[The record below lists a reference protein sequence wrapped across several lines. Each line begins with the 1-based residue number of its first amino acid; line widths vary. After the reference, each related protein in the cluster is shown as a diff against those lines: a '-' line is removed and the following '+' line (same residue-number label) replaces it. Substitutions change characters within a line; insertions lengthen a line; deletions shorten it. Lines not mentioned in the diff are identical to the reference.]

1 MTLFK
6 SGRLRAPAPLA
17 GFIVLY
23 ALLYSAFGVAS
34 PFLPSF
40 IVARGIPA
48 EQIGMLFAAGTAI
61 RLASAPLA
69 GHLADRTEALRLTLA
84 VCALATAVVALGYLP
99 ASSFWPIF
107 AVSLLHAFTLAPIT
121 NLADALALVA
131 SRSPSQGFEYG

>member
-69 GHLADRTEALRLTLA
+69 GHLADRTEALRTHTCGLRAGNSGSRPGVPAGVELLA
-84 VCALATAVVALGYLP
+84 NICSEP
-99 ASSFWPIF
+99 F
-107 AVSLLHAFTLAPIT
+107 ACFHVG
-121 NLADALALVA
+121 ADHE
-131 SRSPSQGFEYG
+131 SG

>member
-69 GHLADRTEALRLTLA
+69 GHLADRTEALNSHL
-84 VCALATAVVALGYLP
+84 
-99 ASSFWPIF
+99 
-107 AVSLLHAFTLAPIT
+107 
-121 NLADALALVA
+121 
-131 SRSPSQGFEYG
+131 RSARWQQR